1 MGPNSG
7 IKSDPHQTVNLG
19 TNSARH
25 PNYKIAERELP
36 QIIARLDALM
46 LVLKSCEGDAC
57 RYPWR
62 QLHPAGKVNSLAD
75 ALDPG
80 FDTFYKNQPKVS
92 FSSCEDGYIISAEG
106 PQDFVSYGATEKRE
120 SGR

>member
-1 MGPNSG
+1 M
-7 IKSDPHQTVNLG
+7 NLG
-19 TNSARH
+19 TDPAKH
-25 PNYKIAERELP
+25 PSYRIANRGLL
-36 QIIARLDALM
+36 QIIERLNALM

-75 ALDPG
+75 ALDSG

-106 PQDFVSYGATEKRE
+106 PQDFMSYGASEKR
-120 SGR
+120 GWGLFGW

>member
-1 MGPNSG
+1 M
-7 IKSDPHQTVNLG
+7 NLG
-19 TNSARH
+19 TDPAKH
-25 PNYKIAERELP
+25 PKYKIANRELP

-75 ALDPG
+75 ALDSG
-80 FDTFYKNQPKVS
+80 FDTFYANQPKVS
-92 FSSCEDGYIISAEG
+92 FSSCENGYIISAEG
-106 PQDFVSYGATEKRE
+106 PQTFNAYGVSAKRGWGLDE
-120 SGR
+120 LFGW